1 MAGHSK
7 WKNIQATKNKN
18 DAKRA
23 KIFTKL
29 SREII
34 VAVREGGPNPDT
46 NARLRDVIAKAKA
59 ANVPNDNLKR
69 VIDRAA
75 GNVDQSNYENVIYEG
90 YGPEGVAVIVESM
103 TDNRNR
109 TASDVRHYFDKYGG
123 NLGATGCVSWSFDNK
138 GVIVIERGDID
149 EDTMMMDAIESG
161 ASDIEIE
168 EETYIIFTDPNEFST
183 VREALEKLD
192 YSFVSAQV
200 EMVPQNYVK
209 LENEESIKNM
219 EKLIDMLEDNDDVQQ
234 IWHNWEDA

>member
-1 MAGHSK
+1 M
-7 WKNIQATKNKN
+7 
-18 DAKRA
+18 
-23 KIFTKL
+23 
-29 SREII
+29 
-34 VAVREGGPNPDT
+34 
-46 NARLRDVIAKAKA
+46 RDVIAKAKA

>member
-1 MAGHSK
+1 MS
-7 WKNIQATKNKN
+7 
-18 DAKRA
+18 
-23 KIFTKL
+23 L
-29 SREII
+29 
-34 VAVREGGPNPDT
+34 
-46 NARLRDVIAKAKA
+46 LRPKA

-75 GNVDQSNYENVIYEG
+75 GTVDQSNYENVIYEG